1 MLKKIGRI
9 SFAILL
15 VLLMVLT
22 IVFNFSSSTKSD
34 GDGHLNI
41 IVKNIDG
48 NITSSERYEYNKD
61 DSLFD
66 ILNENYTLT
75 YENTKYGHFLLG
87 IDDIKTDSFTSWLWL
102 ELAYIKD
109 GVEYSDNI
117 DFSNYTC
124 QDSNYGIDGI
134 EIKDNMILGICERDN
149 TRQTSIFSDSVINIS
164 KNVNNYKIFKIVTY
178 VILIVVLI
186 LSIIYGLIFN
196 KNKDNK
202 LTIRKM
208 CILSLMAVILFV
220 QEEVLT
226 FLPNIQLTFL
236 LISLYAAVFGIKYS
250 LIVVLIHVILDNIVM
265 GSFTPIVMIP
275 MFIGYVILVVV
286 MYLVREE
293 KIFIKVIFASICSWI
308 YCMVFLIAN
317 AIWLDIDVKAYFI
330 ADIPFEILLIL
341 STIFTITY
349 LYNPLYKVLYKEWN
363 KDKIEGI

>member
-15 VLLMVLT
+15 VLLMILT
-22 IVFNFSSSTKSD
+22 IVFNFKNTTKTDSD
-34 GDGHLNI
+34 GHINI

-48 NITSSERYEYNKD
+48 TITSSERFEYKEE

-66 ILNENYTLT
+66 ILNNNYELT
-75 YENTKYGHFLLG
+75 YENTKYGHYLLG
-87 IDDIKTDSFTSWLWL
+87 INDIKTDTFTSWLWL
-102 ELAYIKD
+102 ELAYLKD
-109 GVEYSDNI
+109 GVEYSDDI
-117 DFSNYTC
+117 DFSNYDC

-149 TRQTSIFSDSVINIS
+149 THQTSIFSEKIIS
-164 KNVNNYKIFKIVTY
+164 NKKVNNYKIFKIITY
-178 VILIVVLI
+178 IMLILVLI
-186 LSIIYGLIFN
+186 LSILYGLIF
-196 KNKDNK
+196 KDKDNK
-202 LTIRKM
+202 LTIRRM

-236 LISLYAAVFGIKYS
+236 LISLYAAVFGVRYS

-286 MYLVREE
+286 MYLVRDE
-293 KIFIKVIFASICSWI
+293 KTFVKVIFASLCSWI

-349 LYNPLYKVLYKEWN
+349 LYNPLYKVLYREWN